1 MRIFGMWS
9 TEFRID
15 DRKLGHEVRHIHLV
29 GRRVK
34 LPVGFTYEKDRG
46 IDSYVGHFASPD
58 GQLIVRHDIGLFAGA
73 YASKKDSFVF
83 KEKVVGGAR
92 VWTARRGWRSR
103 EGSRTVLV
111 AVTFPDSGC
120 ANFYVESSKSEDAA
134 LIEEIANSF
143 RPAQKRTKPFC
154 P

>member
-1 MRIFGMWS
+1 MTGNWDATLGTFTWS
-9 TEFRID
+9 
-15 DRKLGHEVRHIHLV
+15 GGEVKMP
-29 GRRVK
+29 G
-34 LPVGFTYEKDRG
+34 GFTYQKDRG
-46 IDSYVGHFASPD
+46 IDSFVGHFASPD
-58 GQLIVRHDIGLFAGA
+58 GQVIVRHDIGLFAGA

-92 VWTARRGWRSR
+92 VWTARREWQNQ

-120 ANFYVESSKSEDAA
+120 ANFYVESSKSADAVV
-134 LIEEIANSF
+134 IEEIASSF
-143 RPAQKRTKPFC
+143 HPAQKRTKPFC